1 MTDSCVF
8 DSYALL
14 KLFQKE
20 EGYQRVTKILRDLK
34 ASDGLALMNAINYGE
49 IIYITKRSFGDQ
61 RKIECLAAIELL
73 GIKILPVPT
82 ELIIKAAEYK
92 GEFSISYADC
102 FVLASAIEHK
112 AVIVTGDDEF
122 KKVEHL
128 VRIAWV

>member
-1 MTDSCVF
+1 MTEPCVF

-20 EGYQRVTKILRDLK
+20 KGYQRVANVLRDLK
-34 ASDGLALMNAINYGE
+34 GSGGLALMNAINYGE

-73 GIKILPVPT
+73 GIKILPVPI
-82 ELIIKAAEYK
+82 ELIVKAAEYR

-112 AVIVTGDDEF
+112 AAVVTGDVEF

-128 VRIAWV
+128 VRIMWI